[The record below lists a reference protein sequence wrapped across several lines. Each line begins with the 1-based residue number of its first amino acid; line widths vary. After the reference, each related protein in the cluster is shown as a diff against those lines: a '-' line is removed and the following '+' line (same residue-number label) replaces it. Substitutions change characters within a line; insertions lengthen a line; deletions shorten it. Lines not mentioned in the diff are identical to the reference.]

1 MQGDI
6 PREGTLA
13 FGEFAGLVRELVRCL
28 ADGRLDVLTGQVRRG
43 IFMEAGQIR
52 AIASELEDE
61 RLGRWLVSRG
71 LLEAHQMAL
80 TLLRQ
85 PDKMLYGKQLVAEGA
100 LDVERLQKE
109 LQERAVTLLSRMLF
123 ADGNYWWL
131 PGERFTQ
138 DSLGFDMT
146 TASLL
151 AAALRAVTDL
161 APIEQLARPDSYLWA
176 SQDTLLADQQVRLI
190 PQEAYLLSRVDGTS
204 TLHRLRQLVPM
215 APADFSRAVGALV
228 VAGLLEVHSEP
239 AGRPEQAR
247 PIEVTLPA
255 SARQPEE
262 EEEEEQLQ
270 YTPEQQREFE
280 DVVKLSAECR
290 HRDYY
295 NRLGLNRGASRD
307 QIQSRFRDMA
317 RAFHPDR
324 AQEPHLRPLRREL
337 AEIYAALQESRDT
350 LLDPERKKRYD
361 ESLRSRGPEGADF
374 QEAERRRRARQ
385 ELVQA
390 NVRRAHELMRV
401 GDIGM
406 AVQLLDQAV
415 RLDPQPETLLTL
427 AQLEFRNP
435 MWAQRALD
443 RLRRAVTVAP
453 QCTEAW
459 LELAKFW
466 GQRGKTDKQ
475 QQCLEKILDYEPG
488 NTKAISALDTLITKR
503 KGR

>member
-1 MQGDI
+1 MQGEI
-6 PREGTLA
+6 PKEGSLA
-13 FGEFAGLVRELVRCL
+13 AGEFAGLVRELVRRL
-28 ADGRLDVLTGQVRRG
+28 VDGRLDVLTGQVRRG
-43 IFMEAGQIR
+43 VFIEAGQIR
-52 AIASELEDE
+52 AVVSELEDE
-61 RLGRWLVSRG
+61 RLGRWLVTRG
-71 LLEAHQMAL
+71 VLESHQMAL

-85 PDKMLYGKQLVAEGA
+85 PDKMLYGKQLVSEGA
-100 LDVERLQKE
+100 LETERLQKE

-123 ADGNYWWL
+123 AEGSYWWVE
-131 PGERFTQ
+131 GERFTQ

-151 AAALRAVTDL
+151 AAALRMVEDL
-161 APIEQLARPDSYLWA
+161 TPLEHLARPDSYLWA
-176 SQDTLLADQQVRLI
+176 PQDSMLADQQVRLT

-204 TLHRLRQLVPM
+204 TVHRLRQLVPM
-215 APADFSRAVGALV
+215 APADLTRAVGALV
-228 VAGLLEVHSEP
+228 VAGLVEVHAEP
-239 AGRPEQAR
+239 APRPERAR
-247 PIEVTLPA
+247 PIEVAMPA
-255 SARQPEE
+255 SAIQPEE
-262 EEEEEQLQ
+262 DEEEQLQ

-295 NRLGLNRGASRD
+295 HRLGLNRGASRD
-307 QIQSRFRDMA
+307 QIQARFRDMA

-324 AQEPHLRPLRREL
+324 AHEPHLRPLRREL
-337 AEIYAALQESRDT
+337 AEVYSALQESRDT

-361 ESLRSRGPEGADF
+361 ESLRAGPQHGEGFED
-374 QEAERRRRARQ
+374 EERRRKARQ
-385 ELVQA
+385 EMVRA
-390 NVRRAHELMRV
+390 NERRAHELMRV

-415 RLDPQPETLLTL
+415 RLEPRPETLLTL

-443 RLRRAVTVAP
+443 RLRLAVTVAP

-466 GQRGKTDKQ
+466 GLRGKTDKQ
-475 QQCLEKILDYEPG
+475 QQCIEKVLDYEP
-488 NTKAISALDTLITKR
+488 NNARAIAALDAMMTKR

>member
-1 MQGDI
+1 MQGEI

-13 FGEFAGLVRELVRCL
+13 FGDFAGLVRELVRRL
-28 ADGRLDVLTGQVRRG
+28 ADGRLDVLAGEVRRG
-43 IFMEAGQIR
+43 VFIEAGQIR
-52 AIASELEDE
+52 AISSELEDE
-61 RLGRWLVSRG
+61 RLGRWLVSRA
-71 LLEAHQMAL
+71 LIEPHQMAL

-100 LDVERLQKE
+100 LEVERLQKE
-109 LQERAVTLLSRMLF
+109 LEERAVTLLSRMLF
-123 ADGNYWWL
+123 AEGSYWWL
-131 PGERFTQ
+131 PGEKFTQ

-161 APIEQLARPDSYLWA
+161 ALIEQLARPDSYLWA
-176 SQDTLLADQQVRLI
+176 SQDTLLADQQVRLV
-190 PQEAYLLSRVDGTS
+190 PQEAYLLSRIDGTS

-228 VAGLLEVHSEP
+228 VAGLVEVHSEP

-247 PIEVTLPA
+247 PFEVTLPA

-280 DVVKLSAECR
+280 DVVRLSAECR

-374 QEAERRRRARQ
+374 QEAERRRKARQ

-415 RLDPQPETLLTL
+415 RLDPQPEILLTL

-475 QQCLEKILDYEPG
+475 QQCLEKIIDYDPR
-488 NTKAISALDTLITKR
+488 NVKAIAALDALITKR
-503 KGR
+503 KAR

>member
-1 MQGDI
+1 MQGEI
-6 PREGTLA
+6 PREGSLA
-13 FGEFAGLVRELVRCL
+13 AGDFAGLVRELVRRL
-28 ADGRLDVLTGQVRRG
+28 IDGRLDVLTGEARRG
-43 IFMEAGQIR
+43 IFIEAGQIR
-52 AIASELEDE
+52 ALVSELEDE
-61 RLGRWLVSRG
+61 RLGRWLVTRG
-71 LLEAHQMAL
+71 VLESHQMAL

-100 LDVERLQKE
+100 LETERLQKE

-123 ADGNYWWL
+123 AEGSYWWV

-138 DSLGFDMT
+138 DALGFEMT

-151 AAALRAVTDL
+151 AAALRSVEDL
-161 APIEQLARPDSYLWA
+161 TPVEHMVRPDSYLWA
-176 SQDTLLADQQVRLI
+176 PQDSMLADQQVRLT
-190 PQEAYLLSRVDGTS
+190 PQEAYLLSRVDGT
-204 TLHRLRQLVPM
+204 TTVHRLRQLVPM
-215 APADFSRAVGALV
+215 APADLSRAVGALV
-228 VAGLLEVHSEP
+228 VAGLVEVHAEP
-239 AGRPEQAR
+239 APRPERAR
-247 PIEVTLPA
+247 PIEVAMPA
-255 SARQPEE
+255 SAVRPEE
-262 EEEEEQLQ
+262 DEEEQLQ

-280 DVVKLSAECR
+280 DVVKLAADCR

-295 NRLGLNRGASRD
+295 YRLGLNRGANRD

-317 RAFHPDR
+317 RAYHPDR

-337 AEIYAALQESRDT
+337 AEVYSALQESRDT

-361 ESLRSRGPEGADF
+361 ESLRAGPQRGEDF
-374 QEAERRRRARQ
+374 QEEERRRKARQ
-385 ELVQA
+385 ELVRA
-390 NVRRAHELMRV
+390 NVRRAHELIRV

-415 RLDPQPETLLTL
+415 RLDPQPESLLTL

-443 RLRRAVTVAP
+443 RLRLAVTVAP

-466 GQRGKTDKQ
+466 GLRGKTEKQ
-475 QQCLEKILDYEPG
+475 QQCIEKVLDYEPA
-488 NTKAISALDTLITKR
+488 NSRAIAALDALVSKR
-503 KGR
+503 KAR